1 MPPSAV
7 SDDDVSPPHIS
18 DNDLK

>member
-1 MPPSAV
+1 MSPSVV
-7 SDDDVSPPHIS
+7 SDDDVSPAHIS